1 MKKYLLTLISFI
13 VGFCCLTAYNIIGA
27 KVAPDGTLL
36 EPFYLIPLSYIF
48 IALGI
53 IFGIFSLFRNPKIIR

>member
-13 VGFCCLTAYNIIGA
+13 VGFCCLTTYNIIGA

-48 IALGI
+48 IFLGI
-53 IFGIFSLFRNPKIIR
+53 IFGIFSLFRNPKRIR